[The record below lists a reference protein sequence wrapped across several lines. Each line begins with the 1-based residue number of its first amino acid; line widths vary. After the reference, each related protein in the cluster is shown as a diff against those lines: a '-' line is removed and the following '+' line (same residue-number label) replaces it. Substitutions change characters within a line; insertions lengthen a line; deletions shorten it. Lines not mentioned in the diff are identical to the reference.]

1 MLWTI
6 AVALAALWLLGMITS
21 YTMGGVIHLLLVRRR
36 WSSSCSGWS
45 PDEGLSRERHH
56 ASPKETP

>member
-21 YTMGGVIHLLLVRRR
+21 YTMGGVLHLLLVAALVVVLLRFM
-36 WSSSCSGWS
+36 
-45 PDEGLSRERHH
+45 SRQTTF
-56 ASPKETP
+56 S